1 MSEHGTPRQPLKL
14 DLNKAARS
22 LRLSLDKAGVAPDI
36 KAELIFDIDVS
47 GSFEHEHE
55 EGTTSTLIERLVP
68 YGMVLD
74 PDGAMDV
81 FTFSH
86 GPDTAYR
93 VGTVT
98 PADAEGYILRR
109 VIEKVP
115 GWQGGTTYS
124 YVLEKNLQHFG
135 WLPMPEPL
143 PGLLGVISR
152 FFGREDSTSEPRPK
166 KRSIVIF
173 VTDGENEVAD
183 EQRTIDVLAE
193 SQARGDNVYF
203 LFMGICEHDVD
214 FKFLKQIAARFDNT
228 GVVIITDLEGF
239 VAKSDEE
246 ISAELLGPELIA
258 WLKG

>member
-1 MSEHGTPRQPLKL
+1 MALTL
-14 DLNKAARS
+14 DLNKSAER
-22 LRLSLDKAGVAPDI
+22 LRMSLDKAGVAQAV

-81 FTFSH
+81 FTFSDGARNAH
-86 GPDTAYR
+86 R

-98 PADAEGYILRR
+98 PAEANNYILDNVVDR
-109 VIEKVP
+109 VP
-115 GWQGGTTYS
+115 GWKGGTTYS
-124 YVLEKNLQHFG
+124 YVLEDNLRHLG
-135 WLPMPEPL
+135 WLPSEP
-143 PGLLGVISR
+143 GIGGFISR
-152 FFGREDSTSEPRPK
+152 FFGGGRETPKDK

-173 VTDGENEVAD
+173 VTDGENDPSD
-183 EQRTIDVLAE
+183 EERTIRVLSDSE
-193 SQARGDNVYF
+193 TRGDNVYF
-203 LFMGICEHDVD
+203 LFVGACEHNVE
-214 FKFLKQIAARFDNT
+214 FRFLQDIARRFRNT
-228 GVVIITDLEGF
+228 GVVIIRDLDSFVEKTD
-239 VAKSDEE
+239 DE